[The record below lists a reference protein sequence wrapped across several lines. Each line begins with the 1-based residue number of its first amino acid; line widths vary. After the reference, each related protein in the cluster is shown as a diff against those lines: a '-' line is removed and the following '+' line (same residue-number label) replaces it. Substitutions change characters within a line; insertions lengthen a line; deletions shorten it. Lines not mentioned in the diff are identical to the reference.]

1 MRPDTYIKDVISK
14 RLTWFETTFNHCID
28 AYSRCFKL
36 GTGMTHSNKFKDP
49 DPSFYKFRD
58 RNDTS

>member
-28 AYSRCFKL
+28 PYSRCFKL
-36 GTGMTHSNKFKDP
+36 DLTHSNKFKDL